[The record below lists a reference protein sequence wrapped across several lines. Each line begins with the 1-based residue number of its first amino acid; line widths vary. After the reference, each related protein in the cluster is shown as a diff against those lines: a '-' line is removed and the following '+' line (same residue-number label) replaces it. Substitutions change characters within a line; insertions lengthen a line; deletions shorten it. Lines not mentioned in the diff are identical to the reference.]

1 MKKGRFSKKEQQFI
15 EQNCEAMPLEELA
28 AALDRDPESV
38 GNFVKNKLG
47 HGISRQAQ
55 KALNAAY
62 DLKNR
67 PYWSDLKAQ
76 FSSQELEMFIF
87 HWGRIISQFR
97 DDVLPTEE
105 LQVID
110 AIKLELLMNRALKE
124 QQANMMNI
132 ENFERI
138 IEDEKNKAP
147 GDRDI
152 DYIFNLERQVA
163 VHRAAQESIARDYK
177 YLQTKKNA
185 MLKELKGTRE
195 QRIKRLEDSK
205 ETFASW
211 IQALIQHPNIREDL
225 GVEMEKMRLSMEKEK
240 VRLSEYHKY
249 EDGVVD
255 QPFLTPDSVLED
267 NV

>member
-15 EQNCEAMPLEELA
+15 EQNCEAMPFDEIASE
-28 AALDRDPESV
+28 LDRDPDSIES
-38 GNFVKNKLG
+38 FIKNKLRR
-47 HGISRQAQ
+47 GISRQKQ
-55 KALNAAY
+55 KELNAAY

-76 FSSQELEMFIF
+76 FSSRELEMFLF

-124 QQANMMNI
+124 QQANMLSI
-132 ENFERI
+132 ENFEGL

-163 VHRAAQESIARDYK
+163 VQRAAQESIARDYK
-177 YLQTKKNA
+177 DLQTKKNA

-211 IQALIQHPNIREDL
+211 VQALALRPEMRDDL
-225 GVEMEKMRLSMEKEK
+225 GVEMEKMRLAMEKEK
-240 VRLSEYHKY
+240 VKLTEYHKY

>member
-1 MKKGRFSKKEQQFI
+1 M
-15 EQNCEAMPLEELA
+15 
-28 AALDRDPESV
+28 
-38 GNFVKNKLG
+38 
-47 HGISRQAQ
+47 
-55 KALNAAY
+55 
-62 DLKNR
+62 
-67 PYWSDLKAQ
+67 
-76 FSSQELEMFIF
+76 QELEMFVF
-87 HWGRIISQFR
+87 HWKRIVSQFR

-124 QQANMMNI
+124 QQANMVAI
-132 ENFERI
+132 EEI
-138 IEDEKNKAP
+138 EKDIEDEKDKSP

-177 YLQTKKNA
+177 DLQTKKNA

-211 IQALIQHPNIREDL
+211 IQALVQHPDMREEL
-225 GVEMEKMRLSMEKEK
+225 GVEMEKMRLSMEKER
-240 VRLSEYHKY
+240 VRLAEYHKY
-249 EDGVVD
+249 EDGLVD
-255 QPFLTPDSVLED
+255 QPFLTPDSVLDD

>member
-1 MKKGRFSKKEQQFI
+1 MKKGRFSKEEQQFI
-15 EQNCEAMPLEELA
+15 EQHCEAMPLDELA
-28 AALDRDPESV
+28 EALDRDPDSV
-38 GNFVKNKLG
+38 ENFIKNNLG
-47 HGISRQAQ
+47 RGISKQ
-55 KALNAAY
+55 KQKELHAAY

-76 FSSQELEMFIF
+76 FNPQELEMFIF

-124 QQANMMNI
+124 QQANMVAI
-132 ENFERI
+132 EEI
-138 IEDEKNKAP
+138 EKDIEDEKDKSP

-177 YLQTKKNA
+177 DLQTKKNA

-211 IQALIQHPNIREDL
+211 IQALVQHPDMREEL
-225 GVEMEKMRLSMEKEK
+225 GVEMEKMRLSMEKERA
-240 VRLSEYHKY
+240 RLAEYHKY
-249 EDGVVD
+249 EDGLVD
-255 QPFLTPDSVLED
+255 QPFLTPDSVLDD

>member
-15 EQNCEAMPLEELA
+15 EQNCEAMPLDEIASE
-28 AALDRDPESV
+28 LDRDPDSVES
-38 GNFVKNKLG
+38 FIKNKLRR
-47 HGISRQAQ
+47 GISRQKQ
-55 KALNAAY
+55 KELNAAY

-76 FSSQELEMFIF
+76 FSSQELEMFLF

-124 QQANMMNI
+124 QQANMLGI
-132 ENFERI
+132 ENFEGL

-163 VHRAAQESIARDYK
+163 VQRAAQESIARDYK
-177 YLQTKKNA
+177 DLQTKKNA

-211 IQALIQHPNIREDL
+211 IQALALRPEMRDGL
-225 GVEMEKMRLSMEKEK
+225 GTEMEKMRLAMDKERVK
-240 VRLSEYHKY
+240 LTEYHKY